1 MFGSEYEMPPV
12 ADFEK
17 GDENEYRCPYI
28 PSCPAGANC
37 FAVATP
43 EPLQEKE
50 ILNVSCRLCG
60 NRKIPIYA
68 GKAQRSI
75 KKQNIGV
82 TRKPLRCVL
91 QDSMLREFFRALN
104 SEKCNLSG
112 FFYPVGSDQ
121 SGGGRAKTLNAF
133 DVKLCS

>member
-1 MFGSEYEMPPV
+1 MPELISSQVVEDSTSALFHKTFKEVRAIKTPVITYQDLIGMFGSEYEMPPV

-17 GDENEYRCPYI
+17 GDKNEYRCPYI
-28 PSCPAGANC
+28 SRCPAGANC

-50 ILNVSCRLCG
+50 ILNVTCRLCG

-75 KKQNIGV
+75 KK
-82 TRKPLRCVL
+82 
-91 QDSMLREFFRALN
+91 
-104 SEKCNLSG
+104 
-112 FFYPVGSDQ
+112 
-121 SGGGRAKTLNAF
+121 
-133 DVKLCS
+133 

>member
-1 MFGSEYEMPPV
+1 MFGSKYEMPPV

-50 ILNVSCRLCG
+50 ILNVTCRLCG

-68 GKAQRSI
+68 GKARRS

-82 TRKPLRCVL
+82 TRRPLRCVL
-91 QDSMLREFFRALN
+91 QGSMSQSFLYIEF
-104 SEKCNLSG
+104 
-112 FFYPVGSDQ
+112 
-121 SGGGRAKTLNAF
+121 
-133 DVKLCS
+133 

>member
-1 MFGSEYEMPPV
+1 MFGSKYEMPPV

-50 ILNVSCRLCG
+50 ILNVTCRLCG

-68 GKAQRSI
+68 GKARRGKNRISESL
-75 KKQNIGV
+75 V
-82 TRKPLRCVL
+82 DHL
-91 QDSMLREFFRALN
+91 DAFYRAQCHRAFCTLN
-104 SEKCNLSG
+104 SE
-112 FFYPVGSDQ
+112 
-121 SGGGRAKTLNAF
+121 NAI
-133 DVKLCS
+133 

>member
-1 MFGSEYEMPPV
+1 MFGSKYEMPPV

-50 ILNVSCRLCG
+50 ILNVTCR
-60 NRKIPIYA
+60 
-68 GKAQRSI
+68 
-75 KKQNIGV
+75 
-82 TRKPLRCVL
+82 
-91 QDSMLREFFRALN
+91 
-104 SEKCNLSG
+104 
-112 FFYPVGSDQ
+112 PVSYTHL
-121 SGGGRAKTLNAF
+121 TLPTTIR
-133 DVKLCS
+133 V

>member
-1 MFGSEYEMPPV
+1 MRKSELTREKQRLLWEERAIKTSVTTYQDLIGMFGSKYEMPPV

-50 ILNVSCRLCG
+50 ILNVTCRLCG

-68 GKAQRSI
+68 GKARRG
-75 KKQNIGV
+75 KK
-82 TRKPLRCVL
+82 
-91 QDSMLREFFRALN
+91 
-104 SEKCNLSG
+104 
-112 FFYPVGSDQ
+112 
-121 SGGGRAKTLNAF
+121 
-133 DVKLCS
+133 

>member
-1 MFGSEYEMPPV
+1 MFGSKYEMPPV

-50 ILNVSCRLCG
+50 ILNVTCRLSPYMPG
-60 NRKIPIYA
+60 RREEAKNRISESLVDHLDAFYR
-68 GKAQRSI
+68 AQ
-75 KKQNIGV
+75 
-82 TRKPLRCVL
+82 CH
-91 QDSMLREFFRALN
+91 RAFCTLN
-104 SEKCNLSG
+104 SE
-112 FFYPVGSDQ
+112 
-121 SGGGRAKTLNAF
+121 NAI
-133 DVKLCS
+133 

>member
-1 MFGSEYEMPPV
+1 MRAIKKLVTTYQDLIGMFGSEYEMPPV

-28 PSCPAGANC
+28 PSCPTGANC

-68 GKAQRSI
+68 GKAQRRI
-75 KKQNIGV
+75 KK
-82 TRKPLRCVL
+82 
-91 QDSMLREFFRALN
+91 
-104 SEKCNLSG
+104 
-112 FFYPVGSDQ
+112 
-121 SGGGRAKTLNAF
+121 
-133 DVKLCS
+133 